1 MLYQEKMKYFLM
13 RKQKKIRLKEIANY
27 IGCSIALLSMYENN
41 QLNIDPEKERKYVEF
56 ITNYKARSQS

>member
-27 IGCSIALLSMYENN
+27 IGCSIALLSMFENN

-56 ITNYKARSQS
+56 ITNYKARS

>member
-56 ITNYKARSQS
+56 ITNYKAG

>member
-27 IGCSIALLSMYENN
+27 IGCSIALLSMFENN

>member
-41 QLNIDPEKERKYVEF
+41 QLDMDPEKERKYVEF
-56 ITNYKARSQS
+56 VTNYEARPQL

>member
-56 ITNYKARSQS
+56 ITNYKARS

>member
-1 MLYQEKMKYFLM
+1 MLYQEKIKYFLM

-56 ITNYKARSQS
+56 ITNYKARS